1 MTTPW
6 ICRPRRVAPH
16 LPFSPRSTGLV
27 VAALLVSMALPLIA
41 GCTYTGGQL
50 LFLLGV
56 GKGKLIEAKFTLTEE
71 PILIFVD
78 DPGERIT
85 WPGSF
90 AHIGDALAQQLLEH
104 KAAKKIIPTAT
115 LQRVRQS
122 EPEFEKFS
130 CRKIGE
136 KTGATQVVWIE
147 VLDFLVTQDV
157 YDTGHAAFVTVTIK
171 VIDVKWEEHGGR
183 ARLWPKSPEGTA
195 VVASLNA
202 NEVLE
207 LKTHNAISR
216 SLAEALGERV
226 AKIFYEYRL
235 GDFDKEEEQPG

>member
-1 MTTPW
+1 MRLIVGGW
-6 ICRPRRVAPH
+6 
-16 LPFSPRSTGLV
+16 
-27 VAALLVSMALPLIA
+27 LLSVALPLMA

-90 AHIGDALAQQLLEH
+90 AHIGEALAQQLLEH
-104 KAAKKIIPTAT
+104 EAAKKIIPTAT
-115 LQRVRQS
+115 LQRIRQS

-130 CRKIGE
+130 CRQIGE
-136 KTGATQVVWIE
+136 KTGATQVVWLE

-157 YDTGHAAFVTVTIK
+157 YDTGHAAFVNVSIK
-171 VIDVKWEEHGGR
+171 VIDVKWEEHDGR
-183 ARLWPKSPEGTA
+183 ARLWPKSPEGA
-195 VVASLNA
+195 VVVASLTA
-202 NEVLE
+202 NKVLE
-207 LKTHNAISR
+207 LKTHNTISR
-216 SLAEALGERV
+216 FLAEELAEKV

-235 GDFDKEEEQPG
+235 GDFDKEEDQPG